1 MSISSWVWGKT
12 AGGNAKR
19 PHLAGAAFSKTWL
32 IYRFSLVVGHGAR
45 PHRRGYDGGR
55 RRGGWSGKTS
65 WAAPIQ
71 PDGAYCQA
79 RAAGSSNE
87 PARGSGRPR
96 ATPQPRPALSDQPYF
111 VDIDSM
117 RRAFAPGTEP
127 PPLLLDFAAWLHG
140 RPWGSVGCFDL
151 AGKFSD
157 AAPIVDGSPL
167 RRAFALFMSLPEG
180 SAVGAWLGA
189 DSDPLQSPI
198 VVLGSEGQN
207 EVLAPSLEGFLA
219 RIALRRFEDRW
230 SDFEPHEDAEDA
242 TDELTAW
249 LGKRLKKSLS
259 DLAQMP
265 SGLPDFGRWI
275 EEWCRNREEFWTLH
289 PILADLR
296 DRLSARRPQ
305 GRQSWDRTH
314 FEIAIAG
321 RQFQAYV
328 LHR

>member
-1 MSISSWVWGKT
+1 M
-12 AGGNAKR
+12 
-19 PHLAGAAFSKTWL
+19 
-32 IYRFSLVVGHGAR
+32 
-45 PHRRGYDGGR
+45 
-55 RRGGWSGKTS
+55 
-65 WAAPIQ
+65 
-71 PDGAYCQA
+71 
-79 RAAGSSNE
+79 
-87 PARGSGRPR
+87 
-96 ATPQPRPALSDQPYF
+96 SDQPYF

-127 PPLLLDFAAWLHG
+127 PPLLLDFAGWLHG

-189 DSDPLQSPI
+189 GSDPLQSPI

-275 EEWCRNREEFWTLH
+275 EEWCRSREEFWTLH
-289 PILADLR
+289 PILADLS
-296 DRLSARRPQ
+296 DRLTAHRPQ
-305 GRQSWDRTH
+305 GRRSWDRTH

-321 RQFQAYV
+321 RQFQARV
-328 LHR
+328 LRRGRQPVEEAAAIEPLLRGLRDEMWHAMPQLGLWYSMGFAMYADGRIVPHFDYETRPQIGEAPAELTEARADLERAPRPERWVPAWLA